1 MDLSSINSAINTAK
15 DKINESG
22 IPEKVTEAINTA
34 KEKINE
40 SGVPDKVKSA
50 AANGLDKVAEVAENL
65 AGKLRLNGD
74 ADV

>member
-1 MDLSSINSAINTAK
+1 MDLSSLSGALETAK
-15 DKINESG
+15 DKINETG
-22 IPEKVTEAINTA
+22 IPEKVVNAVNTA
-34 KEKINE
+34 KDKINE

-65 AGKLRLNGD
+65 AGKLRHDDD